1 MAKMNKET
9 SRKMYKHKNILSKK
23 DDGKDA
29 SPKDGIRN
37 GFKKD
42 TDKITTPRRVSR
54 QMKQGMY

>member
-29 SPKDGIRN
+29 SPHDGIRN
-37 GFKKD
+37 GFKKS
-42 TDKITTPRRVSR
+42 TDNITTPRRISR
-54 QMKQGMY
+54 QAKQGMY